1 MQLPIVQYGHPILR
15 KMSEDITADYPELKK
30 LIADMYETMYK
41 ADGIGI
47 AAPQIGRN
55 IRLFVIDATPL
66 AEDYPEVANFKQTFI
81 NAHIIERD
89 ESVTMETE
97 EGCLSL
103 PGISEKV
110 KRSTRI
116 RIKYVDENFEVR
128 DEVIEGYCAIV
139 VQHEY
144 DHIDGKVFIDYLGA
158 LRKRMIKS
166 KLQNIAEG
174 KVRTKFR
181 TITAK

>member
-15 KMSEDITADYPELKK
+15 KMSVDITADYPDLQK
-30 LIADMYETMYK
+30 LIADMYETMYR
-41 ADGIGI
+41 AEGIGI
-47 AAPQIGRN
+47 AAPQIGKS

-66 AEDYPEVANFKQTFI
+66 AEDYPEVVDFKRTFI
-81 NAHIIERD
+81 NAHIVEMSD
-89 ESVTMETE
+89 DTLETE

-110 KRSTRI
+110 KRSRSI
-116 RIKYVDENFEVR
+116 RMKYVDENFVEHEEVF
-128 DEVIEGYCAIV
+128 EGYRAIV

-144 DHIDGKVFIDYLGA
+144 DHTDGKVFTDHLGM

-166 KLQNIAEG
+166 KLQNIVDG